1 MSVLAN
7 LKLVAA
13 RKKVQLSPIVQKRSK
28 LVKRLDEQIA
38 LATAKLD
45 GTVFTATRLRRMKDE
60 QTGEKQT
67 VEVEKRVKE
76 WWWVQADSK
85 KVCIALKYGATV
97 IELAKGKTAIEIANE
112 KELLATL
119 RLLRQAVENGELDA
133 QIESASSAVR
143 AGFRK

>member
-7 LKLVAA
+7 LKLVAV

-45 GTVFTATRLRRMKDE
+45 GTAFTATRLRRMKDE

-76 WWWVQADSK
+76 WWWVQTDSK

-97 IELAKGKTAIEIANE
+97 IELAKGKTAIEIAGE
-112 KELLATL
+112 TELLATL

>member
-38 LATAKLD
+38 LATAKLN

-67 VEVEKRVKE
+67 VEVEKRMKE
-76 WWWVQADSK
+76 WWWVQTDSK

-97 IELAKGKTAIEIANE
+97 IELAKGKTAIEIASE
-112 KELLATL
+112 KELVATL
-119 RLLRQAVENGELDA
+119 GLLRQAVENGELDA
-133 QIESASSAVR
+133 QIEAASSAVR

>member
-7 LKLVAA
+7 LKLVAT
-13 RKKVQLSPIVQKRSK
+13 KKTVQLSPIVQKRSK

-60 QTGEKQT
+60 QTGDKQT

-76 WWWVQADSK
+76 WWWVQTDSK

-119 RLLRQAVENGELDA
+119 RLLRQAVESGELDA

>member
-45 GTVFTATRLRRMKDE
+45 GTVFTPTRLRRMKDA

-76 WWWVQADSK
+76 WWWVQTDSK

-97 IELAKGKTAIEIANE
+97 IELAKGKTAIEIASE

-119 RLLRQAVENGELDA
+119 RLLRQAVESGELDA

>member
-1 MSVLAN
+1 MGVLAN

-13 RKKVQLSPIVQKRSK
+13 KMKVQLSPIVQKRSK

-38 LATAKLD
+38 LAKAKQD

-76 WWWVQADSK
+76 WWWVQTDSK
-85 KVCIALKYGATV
+85 KLCITLKYGAKV
-97 IELAKGKTAIEIANE
+97 IELAKGKTAIEIASE
-112 KELLATL
+112 KELVATL
-119 RLLRQAVENGELDA
+119 ELLRQAVEGGELDA
-133 QIESASSAVR
+133 QIEAASSAVK
-143 AGFRK
+143 AGFGK